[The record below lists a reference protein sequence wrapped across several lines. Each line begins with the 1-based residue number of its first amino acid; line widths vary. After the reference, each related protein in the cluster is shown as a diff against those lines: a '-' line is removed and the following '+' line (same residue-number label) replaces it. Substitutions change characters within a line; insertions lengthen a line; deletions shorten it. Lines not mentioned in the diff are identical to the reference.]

1 MTLSKLSRRDFLK
14 GAGATGMVGA
24 LALGG
29 AGVAFAEE
37 GTASGEAAATANPY
51 SQALGEDASLLPMRH
66 AECPGPHGPVAF
78 EDRTIGD
85 DEIVSTADTEV
96 LVIGA
101 GIGGIMASLKAA
113 EEGAKVLR
121 AAPPGR
127 ASVPPRP
134 PSRRSRASSSMTPSS
149 STRSCGRAT
158 GAPIRRSSRPT

>member
-1 MTLSKLSRRDFLK
+1 MTLSKLSRQRLPQRR
-14 GAGATGMVGA
+14 GSHRHGRG

-101 GIGGIMASLKAA
+101 GIGGIMSSLKAA
-113 EEGAKVLR
+113 EEGAKVLMIEKMTEG
-121 AAPPGR
+121 APPGR
-127 ASVPPRP
+127 ASVP
-134 PSRRSRASSSMTPSS
+134 SQ
-149 STRSCGRAT
+149 AT
-158 GAPIRRSSRPT
+158 FQKEAGIGHR

>member
-51 SQALGEDASLLPMRH
+51 SQALGEDASLLADAPRRMPR
-66 AECPGPHGPVAF
+66 PPRRRWP
-78 EDRTIGD
+78 
-85 DEIVSTADTEV
+85 SKTAPSAMTKSYPPPTPRCSI
-96 LVIGA
+96 IGA

-113 EEGAKVLR
+113 EEGAKVLMMEKMTE
-121 AAPPGR
+121 GR
-127 ASVPPRP
+127 SAWESF
-134 PSRRSRASSSMTPSS
+134 
-149 STRSCGRAT
+149 GAT
-158 GAPIRRSSRPT
+158 QAHLPEGAGDRHR

>member
-101 GIGGIMASLKAA
+101 GIGGIMASL
-113 EEGAKVLR
+113 
-121 AAPPGR
+121 
-127 ASVPPRP
+127 
-134 PSRRSRASSSMTPSS
+134 
-149 STRSCGRAT
+149 
-158 GAPIRRSSRPT
+158 

>member
-85 DEIVSTADTEV
+85 DESYPPPTPRCSSSAPASAASWRVS
-96 LVIGA
+96 
-101 GIGGIMASLKAA
+101 K
-113 EEGAKVLR
+113 
-121 AAPPGR
+121 
-127 ASVPPRP
+127 PPR
-134 PSRRSRASSSMTPSS
+134 RV
-149 STRSCGRAT
+149 
-158 GAPIRRSSRPT
+158 RRSS